1 MESFD
6 RVVDVMNRLR
16 SPGGCPWDREQ
27 THASLRRYVIE
38 EAYEVADAIDRR
50 DARGLCEELGDLLL
64 QVVFHAR
71 LAEETGEFDTAT
83 LCERLADK
91 LIRRHPHVFATDRAD
106 TAAEVEVAWE
116 ARKLRERGAGAS
128 LLDGIP
134 RTLPALLRAWRLGDR
149 AATVGFDWPE
159 ASNVLDKFDEE
170 RLEFDAALVARNPEQ
185 MKAEFG
191 DLLLTLVSLGRK
203 LAIDPEAA
211 LREATDR
218 FDARFRNMETQ
229 ARNQGVGLNA
239 LDPPGLDALWRA
251 AKASLESGP
260 SDQ

>member
-1 MESFD
+1 MEAFD

-50 DARGLCEELGDLLL
+50 DASALCEELGDLLL

-71 LAEETGEFDTAT
+71 LAEETGDFDTAT

-116 ARKLRERGAGAS
+116 ARKRRERGTGAS
-128 LLDGIP
+128 LLDGVP

-149 AATVGFDWPE
+149 AATVGFDWPD
-159 ASNVLDKFDEE
+159 AQSVLDKLDEE
-170 RLEFDAALVARNPEQ
+170 RNEFGAALAVQDPERT
-185 MKAEFG
+185 KAEFG

-211 LREATDR
+211 LREATER
-218 FDARFRNMETQ
+218 FDDRFRNMETQ
-229 ARNQGVGLNA
+229 ARNQGIALEA
-239 LDPPGLDALWRA
+239 LDPAGLDALWTA

-260 SDQ
+260 IDQ